1 MEAEPEVHCIKSTG
15 DGTVY
20 PSAEPWKELLG
31 REHPAVDLTAKE
43 QDTCWKRRSFSNPE
57 KEVKRDTG
65 PVLFLSVPDGCSKAE
80 AEKDLPVLRS
90 DIRKLDARIEQMEF
104 LQKHQITTR
113 EELMAY
119 RTPLEEQVQAL
130 TKERK
135 RLYRGE
141 PDSARIGQI
150 NEELKPLRKDIR
162 LCIRIEQQSKEMEEK
177 MRLAEQIQRQAEQE
191 EEQTEKNRQPRTES
205 R

>member
-20 PSAEPWKELLG
+20 PSAEPWEVLLG
-31 REHPAVDLTAKE
+31 REHPAVDLAAQE
-43 QDTCWKRRSFSNPE
+43 QDTCWKRRRFQIPE

-65 PVLFLSVPDGCSKAE
+65 PVLFLSVPDGCPKAE
-80 AEKDLPVLRS
+80 AEKISPVLRA

-113 EELMAY
+113 EELLAY
-119 RTPLEEQVQAL
+119 RTSLEERVQAL

-135 RLYRGE
+135 RLYRSE
-141 PDSARIGQI
+141 PDSVRIGQI
-150 NEELKPLRKDIR
+150 TEELKPLRKDIR
-162 LCIRIEQQSKEMEEK
+162 ICIRIEQQSQEMEEK
-177 MRLAEQIQRQAEQE
+177 MRLAEQIRRQE
-191 EEQTEKNRQPRTES
+191 EEQTEKNRKPRTES

>member
-1 MEAEPEVHCIKSTG
+1 MEAESEVHRIESTG

-20 PSAEPWKELLG
+20 PSAEPWEELLR
-31 REHPAVDLTAKE
+31 REHPAVDLTAQE
-43 QDTCWKRRSFSNPE
+43 QDNCWKRRSFPAPE

-65 PVLFLSVPDGCSKAE
+65 PVLFLFVSDGCSKAE
-80 AEKDLPVLRS
+80 AEKNLPGAPA

-104 LQKHQITTR
+104 LQKYQITTR

-135 RLYRGE
+135 RLYRSE
-141 PDSARIGQI
+141 PDSVRIGQI
-150 NEELKPLRKDIR
+150 TEKLRPLRKDIR

-177 MRLAEQIQRQAEQE
+177 MCLAEQIQRQA
-191 EEQTEKNRQPRTES
+191 EQTEKNRQPRTES

>member
-15 DGTVY
+15 NGTVY
-20 PSAEPWKELLG
+20 PSAEPWEELFG
-31 REHPAVDLTAKE
+31 RGHPTVDLAAKE
-43 QDTCWKRRSFSNPE
+43 QDTCWKRRSFPTPE

-65 PVLFLSVPDGCSKAE
+65 PVLFLSVPDGCSE
-80 AEKDLPVLRS
+80 AETQKELRA

-113 EELMAY
+113 EELLVY
-119 RTPLEEQVQAL
+119 RIPLEEQVQAL

-135 RLYRGE
+135 RLYRSE

-150 NEELKPLRKDIR
+150 TEELKPLRKDIR
-162 LCIRIEQQSKEMEEK
+162 LCIRIEQQSREMEEK

-191 EEQTEKNRQPRTES
+191 EQTEKNRQPRTES

>member
-1 MEAEPEVHCIKSTG
+1 MEAEPEVHCIKSAG

-20 PSAEPWKELLG
+20 PLAEPWEALLG

-43 QDTCWKRRSFSNPE
+43 QDTCWKRKNFPNPE

-65 PVLFLSVPDGCSKAE
+65 PVLFLSVPDGCFKAE
-80 AEKDLPVLRS
+80 AEKDLPVLRA

-113 EELMAY
+113 EELLAY
-119 RTPLEEQVQAL
+119 RIPLEEQVQAL

-135 RLYRGE
+135 RLYRSE
-141 PDSARIGQI
+141 PDSVRIGQI

-162 LCIRIEQQSKEMEEK
+162 ICIRIEQQSKEMEEK
-177 MRLAEQIQRQAEQE
+177 MRLAAQIQRQQE
-191 EEQTEKNRQPRTES
+191 EDKTEKTRQKETES

>member
-1 MEAEPEVHCIKSTG
+1 METISGPDEAERISVEAESEVHRIESTG

-20 PSAEPWKELLG
+20 PSAEPWEELLR
-31 REHPAVDLTAKE
+31 REHPAVDLTAQE
-43 QDTCWKRRSFSNPE
+43 QDNCWKRRSFPVPE

-65 PVLFLSVPDGCSKAE
+65 PVLFLFVSDGCSKAE
-80 AEKDLPVLRS
+80 V
-90 DIRKLDARIEQMEF
+90 EQMEF
-104 LQKHQITTR
+104 LQKYQITTR

-135 RLYRGE
+135 RLYRSE
-141 PDSARIGQI
+141 PDSVRIGQI
-150 NEELKPLRKDIR
+150 TEKLRPLRKDIR

-177 MRLAEQIQRQAEQE
+177 MRLAEQIQRQAEQ
-191 EEQTEKNRQPRTES
+191 TEKNRQPRTES

>member
-20 PSAEPWKELLG
+20 PSAEPGEALLR
-31 REHPAVDLTAKE
+31 REYPAVDLTAKE
-43 QDTCWKRRSFSNPE
+43 QDTCWERRNFPNPE
-57 KEVKRDTG
+57 KEAKGDTG
-65 PVLFLSVPDGCSKAE
+65 PVLFLSVSDGCSKAE
-80 AEKDLPVLRS
+80 AQKDLPGAPA

-113 EELMAY
+113 EELLAY

-135 RLYRGE
+135 RLYRSE
-141 PDSARIGQI
+141 PDGVRIGQI
-150 NEELKPLRKDIR
+150 NKVLKPLRKDIR
-162 LCIRIEQQSKEMEEK
+162 ICIRIEQQSREMEER
-177 MRLAEQIQRQAEQE
+177 MRLAEQIQRQE
-191 EEQTEKNRQPRTES
+191 EEQTEKNRKPRTES

>member
-1 MEAEPEVHCIKSTG
+1 VEAESEVHRIESTG

-20 PSAEPWKELLG
+20 PSAEPWEELLR
-31 REHPAVDLTAKE
+31 REHSAVDLTAKSRTTAGKE
-43 QDTCWKRRSFSNPE
+43 GASQPPKKKLKGIQALYYSYLYQMGVLKQKPKRIS
-57 KEVKRDTG
+57 
-65 PVLFLSVPDGCSKAE
+65 
-80 AEKDLPVLRS
+80 PVLRA

-104 LQKHQITTR
+104 LQKYQITTR

-135 RLYRGE
+135 RLYRSE
-141 PDSARIGQI
+141 PDSVRIGQI
-150 NEELKPLRKDIR
+150 TEKLRPLRKDIR

-177 MRLAEQIQRQAEQE
+177 MRLAEQIQRQAEQ
-191 EEQTEKNRQPRTES
+191 TEKNRQPRTES